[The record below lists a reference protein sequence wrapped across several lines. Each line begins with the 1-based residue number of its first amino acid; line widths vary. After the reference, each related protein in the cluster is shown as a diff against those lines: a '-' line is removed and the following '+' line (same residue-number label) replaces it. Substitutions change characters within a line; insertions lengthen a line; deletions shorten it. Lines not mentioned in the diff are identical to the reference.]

1 MIVFD
6 EVIADMLRHTRLN
19 PIVTELVIRAR
30 KLNISF
36 VFITKSYSALPK
48 ILDQILHTILLSK
61 FEMSESFSKSHLII
75 HKIIFTK
82 NVLQNHIL
90 F

>member
-36 VFITKSYSALPK
+36 VFITQSYSTLPK
-48 ILDQILHTILLSK
+48 NIRPNPTHYFIIKIRNERELQQIA
-61 FEMSESFSKSHLII
+61 F
-75 HKIIFTK
+75 
-82 NVLQNHIL
+82 NHS
-90 F
+90 